1 MSLISIMPARIR
13 VWINAAQFRQTQWR
27 KLVQSSG
34 AVCWEVCY
42 MIVIIMRHRAQALVD
57 GISDPYDHAKLA
69 FGAVM
74 TLLGMAL
81 FVGQANGNHFL

>member
-1 MSLISIMPARIR
+1 
-13 VWINAAQFRQTQWR
+13 
-27 KLVQSSG
+27 
-34 AVCWEVCY
+34 